1 MIVVGQPQWH
11 VLAYRRACRSAD
23 HSATS
28 HYVYRDGSR
37 AATARP
43 PKVISPVTKADNQI
57 VSAAITRIREQ
68 LKPNQQGGYAASAV
82 GQVLAQMGHDKATR
96 ARIVKQ
102 IPKLKEVGSGPEKR
116 LIF

>member
-1 MIVVGQPQWH
+1 MVGAAPNGTPLLTDVPVVVLTTPQQ
-11 VLAYRRACRSAD
+11 VLS
-23 HSATS
+23 SPAT
-28 HYVYRDGSR
+28 VPATPP
-37 AATARP
+37 AAPT
-43 PKVISPVTKADNQI
+43 VTSPVAKADDQI
-57 VSAAITRIREQ
+57 VSAAIKKVREQ